1 MAESCVVKRKYERER
16 GEKSY
21 DGAYYA
27 ASDRIVT
34 KCVRSEGGA
43 DGVISLS
50 GSSAFKVFIYILGL
64 HGQVLSTDKRNAEDG
79 VLLHYGQRFS

>member
-1 MAESCVVKRKYERER
+1 M
-16 GEKSY
+16 
-21 DGAYYA
+21 
-27 ASDRIVT
+27 
-34 KCVRSEGGA
+34 RSEGGA

-64 HGQVLSTDKRNAEDG
+64 HGQVLSTDIRNAEDG